1 MLRRLVVLGS
11 IGLALVLGAR
21 FALSELTE
29 RAWQA
34 RRETL
39 LALAL
44 DQPKERR
51 PWELRFESLQ
61 DRLLS
66 SPRFQEITRS
76 PYHAS
81 QAWESTP
88 PRPLDAFERVWLESL
103 ENELVG
109 LNGILAELRRLSDD
123 ELAWHGE
130 VRKLSVLREC
140 TNALCGR
147 AWLALDDSDA
157 EGSDDE
163 VSDDAI
169 APRGNLAALGAF
181 DDALRLARATDD
193 GSTVGTMIAA
203 TSEGIVLAA
212 LRGALA
218 RGLDPRE
225 ARRALVPRLEPW
237 VYTSEHA
244 RRVIRRDLS
253 YVSADPGE
261 ITRPREALAYFAP
274 VEEALETADAPLE
287 RTPWARSAAPSEDLH
302 DGVGQWNGATRLL
315 HGRHARRN
323 VALSALAV
331 AAFRAERGAFPASLA
346 EIPDLPSEHALD
358 PLTGAPLAYV
368 YDGETARVGPAAWG
382 ERVDVWRDLEDSPYL
397 WILR

>member
-1 MLRRLVVLGS
+1 MLRRLIVLGS
-11 IGLALVLGAR
+11 IGLALVLGTR

-34 RRETL
+34 RKQTL
-39 LALAL
+39 LTLAL
-44 DQPKERR
+44 DQPMERR

-66 SPRFQEITRS
+66 SARFQEIARS

-81 QAWESTP
+81 HAWESTP

-109 LNGILAELRRLSDD
+109 LNGILAELRKLPED
-123 ELAWHGE
+123 ELVWHGD

-140 TNALCGR
+140 TNALCAR
-147 AWLALDDSDA
+147 AWRALDDSDA
-157 EGSDDE
+157 EGSDDD
-163 VSDDAI
+163 V
-169 APRGNLAALGAF
+169 APRGDLAVLSAL

-193 GSTVGTMIAA
+193 GSTMGTMIAA
-203 TSEGIVLAA
+203 TSEGTVLAA

-218 RGLDPRE
+218 RGLDARE

-237 VYTSEHA
+237 AFTSEHA

-261 ITRPREALAYFAP
+261 ITKPREALAYFAP
-274 VEEALETADAPLE
+274 VESALETADTPLE
-287 RTPWARSAAPSEDLH
+287 RTPWAREAPSSEDLH
-302 DGVGQWNGATRLL
+302 DGVGQWNGTTRLL
-315 HGRHARRN
+315 HGRHAQRN
-323 VALSALAV
+323 VALTALAV
-331 AAFRAERGAFPASLA
+331 AAFRAEHGAFPATLA

-358 PLTGAPLAYV
+358 PLTGAPLAYAC
-368 YDGETARVGPAAWG
+368 DGEAARVGPAAWG
-382 ERVDVWRDLEDSPYL
+382 ERVDVWRDVEDSPYF
-397 WILR
+397 WALR